1 MGDHDVFVKMVKDH
15 EGIIFKIASIYS
27 QETET
32 KQDLYQEI
40 VLQLWKSYGSFRGE
54 ATPSTWMYRIG
65 LNTAITFMRKAKRRG
80 NNVSMDDMFEI
91 PEQRDDESE
100 EQILELYHSIRQLN
114 ALEKGIILLFLEDK
128 SHEEI
133 GIVTGL
139 TKTNIGTRI
148 SRIKDKLRK
157 QMKQ

>member
-133 GIVTGL
+133 GIITGL
-139 TKTNIGTRI
+139 TKTNIGTKI